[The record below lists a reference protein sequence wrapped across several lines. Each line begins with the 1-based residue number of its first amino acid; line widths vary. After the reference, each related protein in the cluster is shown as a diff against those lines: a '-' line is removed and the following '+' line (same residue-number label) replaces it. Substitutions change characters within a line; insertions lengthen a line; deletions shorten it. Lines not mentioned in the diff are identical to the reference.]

1 MGKDQCNRMEFRFF
15 FSLVLLFVWSK
26 VSTIAGKVKRGKMLF
41 DSIEGKEIVAAVD
54 APK

>member
-1 MGKDQCNRMEFRFF
+1 MQSYGVPFF